1 MILVDTSVWVD
12 FWRQRTSTDALAGLI
27 EDQLVLTHDLVIAE
41 LAVGNLGP
49 ASVRDE
55 ILTGLARLPKAPAAD
70 LGEVLALIK
79 QEQLERRG
87 LGAVDVHLLASAR
100 MAHALVWTR
109 DKALAAAAD
118 DLDLGYSGA

>member
-12 FWRQRTSTDALAGLI
+12 FWRQRASTDALASLI

-70 LGEVLALIK
+70 LGEVLAIIK
-79 QEQLERRG
+79 QEALERRG
-87 LGAVDVHLLASAR
+87 LGAIDVHLLASAR
-100 MAHALVWTR
+100 MARALVWTA
-109 DKALAAAAD
+109 DKALAAAAK
-118 DLDLGYSGA
+118 DLGLSYQGA

>member
-12 FWRQRTSTDALAGLI
+12 FWRQRASTDALAGLL
-27 EDQLVLTHDLVIAE
+27 EDHLVLTHDLVIAE

-70 LGEVLALIK
+70 FGEVLTLIK

-87 LGAVDVHLLASAR
+87 LGVVDVHLLASAR
-100 MAHALVWTR
+100 MGQALVWTT
-109 DKALAAAAD
+109 DKALAAAAKE
-118 DLDLGYSGA
+118 LGMGYPGA

>member
-1 MILVDTSVWVD
+1 VILVDTSVWVD
-12 FWRQRTSTDALAGLI
+12 FWRQRASTDVLSGLI

-70 LGEVLALIK
+70 LGELLALIK

-87 LGAVDVHLLASAR
+87 LGAIDVHLLASAR
-100 MAHALVWTR
+100 ISGALVWTA
-109 DKALAAAAD
+109 DKALAAAAK
-118 DLDLGYSGA
+118 DLGLSYQEA

>member
-1 MILVDTSVWVD
+1 VILVDTSVWVD
-12 FWRQRTSTDALAGLI
+12 FWRQRASTDALAGLI

-49 ASVRDE
+49 ASVREE
-55 ILTGLARLPKAPAAD
+55 ILSGLARLPKAPAAD
-70 LGEVLALIK
+70 LGEVLTLIK

-100 MAHALVWTR
+100 FSHALVWTG
-109 DKALAAAAD
+109 DKALAAAAK
-118 DLDLGYSGA
+118 DLGLGYPEP